1 MGPLIGVHHV
11 LTILAVGEGL
21 PCGIMERVA
30 FPLDEVL
37 GSGAMEALL
46 QKGLHFILGFTIDDE
61 GRGEG
66 VKSPAIISEV
76 RWKQIVWLRV
86 RLGGVGIS
94 QLAGSK

>member
-1 MGPLIGVHHV
+1 MFTVYCVHDFWLGIVDSVKMVGGGGAWEGGGRGGGGGRGWESVRGIG
-11 LTILAVGEGL
+11 E
-21 PCGIMERVA
+21 
-30 FPLDEVL
+30 
-37 GSGAMEALL
+37 
-46 QKGLHFILGFTIDDE
+46 E